1 MAEKEEIKNAPET
14 TEEEKPKK
22 KKDGFF
28 DSLVVAVVI
37 ALFIKTFLIQT
48 YTIPSGSMLDTLL
61 IGDYIIVNRL
71 AYKFGD
77 PERGD
82 VMVFEYPL
90 EPAKSFIKRVI
101 GVPGDRVTIR
111 DKQVFINGEPYNEDY
126 KQIKD
131 DAYFPSEL
139 TSRDNIDEFTVPEGK
154 YFMMGDNRDASYDG
168 RFWGFIS
175 KDMIKGKALLIYW
188 SLETPEYGSP
198 WSKMPLKALRFL
210 NPKYDR
216 FDRVFKLIH

>member
-1 MAEKEEIKNAPET
+1 MKDKDKKDKNL
-14 TEEEKPKK
+14 TEQDPKAKK

-37 ALFIKTFLIQT
+37 ALVIKTFLIQT

-61 IGDYIIVNRL
+61 VGDYIIVNRL
-71 AYKFGD
+71 AYKFGGE
-77 PERGD
+77 PQQGD
-82 VMVFEYPL
+82 VIVFEYPI
-90 EPAKSFIKRVI
+90 EPEKNFIKRVI
-101 GVPGDRVTIR
+101 GTPGDRIAIV
-111 DKQVFINGEPYNEDY
+111 DKQLFLNGEPMYEEY

-131 DAYFPSEL
+131 GTVYPGNITA
-139 TSRDNIDEFTVPEGK
+139 RDNIVEFVVPEGK
-154 YFMMGDNRDASYDG
+154 YFMLGDNRDASYDA

-188 SLETPEYGSP
+188 SLKTPEYDSA

-210 NPKYDR
+210 NPEYDR
-216 FDRVFKLIH
+216 FDRVFKLIR

>member
-1 MAEKEEIKNAPET
+1 MAENEDIKTAPEN
-14 TEEEKPKK
+14 TEEAKPKK

-82 VMVFEYPL
+82 VLVFEYPL

-101 GVPGDRVTIR
+101 GVPGDKIAIQ
-111 DKQVFINGEPYNEDY
+111 DKQVFINGLPYGEDY

-131 DAYFPSEL
+131 DAYFPAEL
-139 TSRDNIDEFTVPEGK
+139 TNRDNIEEFTVPEGK

-175 KDMIKGKALLIYW
+175 EDMVKGKALLIYW
-188 SLETPEYGSP
+188 SLETPEYDSV
-198 WSKMPLKALRFL
+198 WSKMPLRALRFL